1 MSVTE
6 YVGRADIFRGLSL
19 EELESLS
26 RGVVVREFPATTV
39 LYGPEEVD
47 DKVFI
52 LLAGRV
58 DLYRLTPGGKRLITR
73 RVRPGSIFGETA
85 LLGQVPQGAFAE
97 AAKGSL
103 VCEVTRKRMLQVTAR
118 HPEVAERV
126 LLATYDHLEQL
137 EERLEHA
144 SFSPVKVRLAH
155 FLLANID
162 SNNGVVAGLMQ
173 EEIEDSIGALRQTVT
188 ETLSELQRLGL
199 VKVGYK
205 RITVVK
211 LDELEEMS
219 VGPGAAWT
227 RNGRQRVRA

>member
-47 DKVFI
+47 DKVFV

-162 SNNGVVAGLMQ
+162 SNNGVVAGLTQ
-173 EEIEDSIGALRQTVT
+173 EEIGDSIGALRQTVT

>member
-47 DKVFI
+47 DKVFVP
-52 LLAGRV
+52 LAGRV

-162 SNNGVVAGLMQ
+162 SNNGVVAGLTQ
-173 EEIEDSIGALRQTVT
+173 EEIGDSIGALRQTVT

>member
-26 RGVVVREFPATTV
+26 RGVVVREFPATTA
-39 LYGPEEVD
+39 LYGPEEAD

-97 AAKGSL
+97 AVKGSL
-103 VCEVTRKRMLQVTAR
+103 VCEVTRKSMLQVIAG

-162 SNNGVVAGLMQ
+162 SNNGVVAGLTQ
-173 EEIEDSIGALRQTVT
+173 EEIGDSIGALRQAVT
-188 ETLSELQRLGL
+188 ETLGELQRLGL

-211 LDELEEMS
+211 LDELEEMA
-219 VGPGAAWT
+219 VGPSAAWT
-227 RNGRQRVRA
+227 RNAPLPVRA

>member
-162 SNNGVVAGLMQ
+162 SNNGVVAGLTQ
-173 EEIEDSIGALRQTVT
+173 EEIGDSIGALRQTVT